1 MINDDI
7 EVFYILSNNKAL
19 QLFRMDLKDQS
30 TLDQLNLKNTAI
42 FLTSTLWK
50 KNISGW

>member
-7 EVFYILSNNKAL
+7 NEIFYILSNNKAL
-19 QLFRMDLKDQS
+19 QLFLMDLKDQS

-42 FLTSTLWK
+42 FLTGALWEK
-50 KNISGW
+50 SIRG